1 MNLLDVCAL
10 SNLDTYTTLTPQMSQ
25 INITGYIS
33 VILYLGNSMY
43 HELPL
48 L

>member
-10 SNLDTYTTLTPQMSQ
+10 SNLVTYTTLTPQ

-33 VILYLGNSMY
+33 VILHLGNSMY